1 MSGPVLLV
9 LRLLITASIY
19 AFLGWALWALWRDVQ
34 QQSALLANRKIPT
47 ISLNI
52 QPAREELR
60 VSHFVQPEILI
71 GRDLAADVRAD
82 DETLSARHAR
92 LTYHHRQW
100 WLEDLQSTNG
110 TFLNRE
116 RLYTPTVVVSG
127 DQVDCGSMTFTI
139 SLATESI
146 NPPTQKI
153 PSQLD
158 DLD

>member
-9 LRLLITASIY
+9 LRLLITASLY

-34 QQSALLANRKIPT
+34 QQSALLSNRKIPT

-52 QPAREELR
+52 RPFREEAR
-60 VSHFVQPEILI
+60 VRHFVQPEILI
-71 GRDLAADVRAD
+71 GRDLAADVRDD

-92 LTYHHRQW
+92 LAYHHRQW

-127 DQVDCGSMTFTI
+127 DQVDCGSMTLTI
-139 SLATESI
+139 GLTTDSI

-153 PSQLD
+153 PPQVED
-158 DLD
+158 FD